1 MQSNLTLLATFTD
14 TSRPT
19 LTISAPTANQK
30 MTNALAT
37 GRGTAADN
45 WQLNGVWYQLNS
57 NSWAAAVTTN
67 GYTNWSTPTMTLI
80 NGTNSLKA
88 YSVDL
93 AGNLSTTSSVSFVSS
108 NTFQLFLGLTTN
120 LTLTS
125 TGLTVRLQLSPGL
138 NGQVQSSTNLVNW
151 TVLTNFLGG
160 TNTVLN
166 IRDPGAA
173 TNSQRFY
180 RAVIP

>member
-1 MQSNLTLLATFTD
+1 
-14 TSRPT
+14 
-19 LTISAPTANQK
+19 
-30 MTNALAT
+30 
-37 GRGTAADN
+37 
-45 WQLNGVWYQLNS
+45 
-57 NSWAAAVTTN
+57 
-67 GYTNWSTPTMTLI
+67 MTLI
-80 NGTNSLKA
+80 NSTNSLKA